1 MASTVTAE
9 VTGLGIAQD
18 KDGRGMDALTHRRI
32 IEGDWESEGIV
43 TGLAATANTG
53 KGMSW
58 HIAEGVAVTKRSD
71 ADGMAVVYW
80 PGGDVTGETGGD
92 EARTDFLWI
101 RQLDAAQGDSSNRVE
116 AGISTGPTGTGDV
129 GDVSRYMP
137 TGAVCLGIVYVGA
150 GVTQSED
157 DYFSD
162 GQDYAARRGVSQ
174 GLARGGHEWLNTTNR
189 RKVRKGESWTFST
202 ANVSVATQT
211 SCVMV
216 MMAVSVWADDCKTKD
231 WMGSGYVE
239 LLLDGVVQQCFK
251 FSCTPYV
258 TETKTFFWTLD
269 LAKGDHTVAA
279 RLWGSSSDL
288 VSSVVTQYEAGSIPG
303 QYMRVIDLGGVG

>member
-1 MASTVTAE
+1 MASTITAE

-32 IEGDWESEGIV
+32 IEGDWECEGIV
-43 TGLAATANTG
+43 RGLEATANPG

-71 ADGMAVVYW
+71 ADGMATVYW
-80 PGGDVTGETGGD
+80 PGCDVTGEAGGD

-101 RQLDAAQGDSSNRVE
+101 RQLDAAQGDASNRVE
-116 AGISTGPTGTGDV
+116 VGISTGPDGTGAID
-129 GDVSRYMP
+129 DISKYMP
-137 TGAVCLGIVYVGA
+137 VGATCLGIVYVGE
-150 GVTQSED
+150 GQTQATD
-157 DYFSD
+157 DDFTD
-162 GQDYAARRGVSQ
+162 GQQYAARRGVSS
-174 GLARGGHEWLNTTNR
+174 GLARGSHEWLNTTNR
-189 RKVRKGESWTFST
+189 RKVRNGESWTFST
-202 ANVSVATQT
+202 ASVSVATQT
-211 SCVMV
+211 RCVLV
-216 MMAVSVWADDCKTKD
+216 MMAVSVWADDCETKD

-279 RLWGSSSDL
+279 RLWGSGTDL